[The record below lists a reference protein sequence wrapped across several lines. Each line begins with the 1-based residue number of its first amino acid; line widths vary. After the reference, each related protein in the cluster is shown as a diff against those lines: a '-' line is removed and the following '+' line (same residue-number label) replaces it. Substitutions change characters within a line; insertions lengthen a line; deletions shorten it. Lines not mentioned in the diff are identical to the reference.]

1 MEHKNIKVLSVII
14 VLMLGISF
22 YSCQD
27 DDDDMFVLSNAVLE
41 LGISKD
47 DVKNLF
53 SEDIITEEAD
63 VIYAYN
69 GQDNIISYQF
79 TDNVLSEIAYVIPQ
93 SNVSQK
99 QINDLIRG
107 AECLGLLGVG
117 KEIYVNEDKNQII
130 EIRTAVINAVDYYIF
145 GVTTYN

>member
-1 MEHKNIKVLSVII
+1 MKHKYIKALSVLI
-14 VLMLGISF
+14 VLVLGISF

-27 DDDDMFVLSNAVLE
+27 DDDNMFVLSNAVLE

-47 DVKNLF
+47 DVKNHF
-53 SEDIITEEAD
+53 SEDVITEDAD
-63 VIYAYN
+63 VVYAYN

-79 TDNVLSEIAYVIPQ
+79 TNNVLSEIVYVIPQ
-93 SNVSQK
+93 SNISQK
-99 QINDLIRG
+99 QVNDLIRG
-107 AECLGLLGVG
+107 AECRGLIGVG

-145 GVTTYN
+145 GVTAYN

>member
-47 DVKNLF
+47 DVKNHF

>member
-1 MEHKNIKVLSVII
+1 MKHKYIKVLSVLI
-14 VLMLGISF
+14 VLGISF
-22 YSCQD
+22 YSCED

-47 DVKNLF
+47 DVKNHF
-53 SEDIITEEAD
+53 SEDVITEDAD
-63 VIYAYN
+63 VVYAYN

-79 TDNVLSEIAYVIPQ
+79 TNNVLSEIAYVIPQ
-93 SNVSQK
+93 SNISQK
-99 QINDLIRG
+99 QVNDLIRG

-117 KEIYVNEDKNQII
+117 KEIYVNEDRNQII

-145 GVTTYN
+145 GITAYN

>member
-1 MEHKNIKVLSVII
+1 MKHKYFKVLSVLI
-14 VLMLGISF
+14 VLVLVLSI

-27 DDDDMFVLSNAVLE
+27 DHDDMFVLSNAVLE

-47 DVKNLF
+47 DVKNYFPKDVLT
-53 SEDIITEEAD
+53 EDAD
-63 VIYAYN
+63 VIYVYN

-93 SNVSQK
+93 SNISQK
-99 QINDLIRG
+99 QINDLIKG

-117 KEIYVNEDKNQII
+117 KKIYVNEDKNQII
-130 EIRTAVINAVDYYIF
+130 EICTAVINAVDYYIF
-145 GVTTYN
+145 GVTAYN

>member
-1 MEHKNIKVLSVII
+1 
-14 VLMLGISF
+14 MLGISF

-47 DVKNLF
+47 DVKNHF
-53 SEDIITEEAD
+53 PEDIITEEAD

-69 GQDNIISYQF
+69 GLDNIISYQF

-93 SNVSQK
+93 SKISQK

-107 AECLGLLGVG
+107 TECLGLLGVG
-117 KEIYVNEDKNQII
+117 TEIYVNEDKNQII

-145 GVTTYN
+145 GVTAYN